1 MQPKFN
7 FNPFA
12 ANNSSKVR
20 PIQSNLRPSSVA
32 KSPRA
37 NHQLMSQSLELG
49 RKPLTMQKNAL
60 NKSQFVSNGNL
71 SRSQAQLNIGLL
83 KQEPMQSPA
92 NKAGVM
98 TNYFNPPKP
107 LDEKEQ
113 VQLFHPQTQMAAPA
127 LANKEGP
134 PQSSTSKQEIEAGG
148 IELSDREYFKAK

>member
-20 PIQSNLRPSSVA
+20 PIQSILRPSSVA

-37 NHQLMSQSLELG
+37 NPQLMSQSLELG

-83 KQEPMQSPA
+83 KQEPM
-92 NKAGVM
+92 
-98 TNYFNPPKP
+98 
-107 LDEKEQ
+107 
-113 VQLFHPQTQMAAPA
+113 
-127 LANKEGP
+127 
-134 PQSSTSKQEIEAGG
+134 
-148 IELSDREYFKAK
+148 